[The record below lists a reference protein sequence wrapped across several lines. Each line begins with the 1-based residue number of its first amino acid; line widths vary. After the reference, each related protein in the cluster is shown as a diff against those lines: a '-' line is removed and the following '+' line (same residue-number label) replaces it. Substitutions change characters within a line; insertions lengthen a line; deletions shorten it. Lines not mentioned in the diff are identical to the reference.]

1 MTSHVE
7 EAVRARIQAAK
18 RRTEN
23 MLRQRAELAAA
34 RRRGLA
40 ARHAQKLRNQASR
53 QQEPTDL
60 HGADGNAGTAQ
71 TDTSDEAQ
79 A

>member
-7 EAVRARIQAAK
+7 EAVRARIRAAK
-18 RRTEN
+18 LRTEN

-34 RRRGLA
+34 RRVGLA
-40 ARHAQKLRNQASR
+40 KRHAQKLRNQASR

-60 HGADGNAGTAQ
+60 HGADDHAGMAQ
-71 TDTSDEAQ
+71 TATTDEAQ